1 MTNKNKVVDQKMQ
14 QELHET
20 LSDNWDQTIELT
32 REIYGD
38 PEDIVKEYNLN
49 KWSPEALEY
58 TLRERENF
66 FKETLRFLN
75 DLHLQHI

>member
-1 MTNKNKVVDQKMQ
+1 MQ

-32 REIYGD
+32 REMYGD
-38 PEDIVKEYNLN
+38 PEDIVKESKNN
-49 KWSPEALEY
+49 NWSKTTLEAILK
-58 TLRERENF
+58 ERETF

-75 DLHLQHI
+75 DLHLKHI